1 MIMNAILLLCMYP
14 ILVILYFTLANE
26 TKPKKNIILGATLPY
41 TGLRDPRVLDLCQ
54 QFKASLRKN
63 LFILALIPLPGIFI
77 PYASIA
83 MSIIFLW
90 ILPAIIVPHVI
101 YARYRRHLL
110 VLKKELLQGRETL
123 HTTTYVDIQASIQQP
138 KPVSSFWY
146 LPPVAMG
153 LIPVAACLFR
163 SKQDG
168 LDGWLLVLYLTMA
181 FIPLLAYGLRGIFQN
196 KMPDVAGED
205 SQLNA
210 ALTRLR
216 RRRYSQFCLWLA
228 WLSGVLCLVVWLMVE
243 QKLSYFWGIMI
254 TVIYTVV
261 LLILSFYTE
270 FNTRR
275 QMEQMA
281 PGSPDDVVNDED
293 RYWIAG
299 QFYYNPNDRHLTKE
313 SRIGV
318 NTTINMAH
326 PIGKILT
333 IFLIVCLLCLPLSS
347 AWMIGEEFTPIS
359 TEIINDTIVVRQLWQ
374 ECEIPLEDIID
385 STKLEERP
393 SMGRIVGSSIGSTRK
408 GRYDVSGFGTC
419 RVYIQDPEGSYL
431 LIITYKGKYLLEWS
445 EDLAAAMPISTP
457 AGQ

>member
-1 MIMNAILLLCMYP
+1 MIMNMILLLCMYP
-14 ILVILYFTLANE
+14 ILVVLYFTLANE
-26 TKPKKNIILGATLPY
+26 TKPKKNIILGTTLPY
-41 TGLRDPRVLDLCQ
+41 TSLHDPRVLTICQ
-54 QFKASLRKN
+54 QFKATLRKS
-63 LFILALIPLPGIFI
+63 LLILALIPLPGIFI

-83 MSIIFLW
+83 MSIVFLW

-110 VLKKELLQGRETL
+110 DLKKELLQGRETL

-146 LPPVAMG
+146 LPPVIMG

-168 LDGWLLVLYLTMA
+168 LDGWLLFLYLTMA
-181 FIPLLAYGLRGIFQN
+181 FIPLLAFWLRGLFQH
-196 KMPDVAGED
+196 KMPDVAGKD
-205 SQLNA
+205 SQINA

-216 RRRYSQFCLWLA
+216 RRRYSQFCLWLG

-243 QKLSYFWGIMI
+243 QRLSYFWGMVFM
-254 TVIYTVV
+254 VIYTVV

-299 QFYYNPNDRHLTKE
+299 QFYYNPNDSHLTKE

-326 PIGKILT
+326 PVGKILT
-333 IFLIVCLLCLPLSS
+333 IFLVLCLLCLPLTS

-359 TEIINDTIVVRQLWQ
+359 TQITNDTIVVRQLWK
-374 ECEIPLEDIID
+374 ECEIPLDDIID
-385 STKLEERP
+385 STILENRP
-393 SMGRIVGSSIGSTRK
+393 SMGRIVGSSIGSLCK
-408 GRYDVSGFGTC
+408 GRYNVDGFGTC
-419 RVYIQDPEGSYL
+419 RVYIQDPEGPYL
-431 LIITYKGKYLLEWS
+431 MIFTDSGKYLLEWS
-445 EDLAAAMPISTP
+445 EELASLLPIRVP
-457 AGQ
+457 ASQ